1 MGCGVCPGDFL
12 NKTPYKFEYEG
23 MGSGDEAGLTGQ
35 GHSKMKDTELDLLK
49 NAEFKEAFDEFD
61 TVKKAGTNIVLDCLG
76 MSSVCFLPQQKSGFT
91 ATSKCALPCLL
102 WFRPSNSL

>member
-12 NKTPYKFEYEG
+12 NKTAYKFEYEG
-23 MGSGDEAGLTGQ
+23 MGSGDEAGMTGQ

-61 TVKKAGTNIVLDCLG
+61 KV
-76 MSSVCFLPQQKSGFT
+76 SRFT
-91 ATSKCALPCLL
+91 IH
-102 WFRPSNSL
+102 WGRGG

>member
-23 MGSGDEAGLTGQ
+23 MGSGDEAGMTGQ

-61 TVKKAGTNIVLDCLG
+61 KVSRFTIHRLCWGCFSGGGGAKAGVSTLWHL
-76 MSSVCFLPQQKSGFT
+76 SGVSG
-91 ATSKCALPCLL
+91 AK
-102 WFRPSNSL
+102 